1 MRDFGKS
8 EKGFFVK
15 NAILDVQRYI
25 VVILDTRMVNIMYF
39 IELLEKRHITK
50 YKLSKISG
58 VSQSTIDNICNGKS
72 NLAKCSAETVYMLSK
87 ALDVSMES
95 LLELSTGNERLYS
108 FDVYKSTICHD
119 VKNLGDLQFIIN
131 TLKENKIRDLYNKR
145 RYPEA
150 LYLLA
155 MIDYLSRE
163 NNIPICTNYDDIRAC
178 KLKKPVF
185 PNSVIALSLVDASAF
200 SKAEKNAIPEF
211 KRFNIIEADVRN
223 IA

>member
-1 MRDFGKS
+1 
-8 EKGFFVK
+8 
-15 NAILDVQRYI
+15 
-25 VVILDTRMVNIMYF
+25 MVSIMYF
-39 IELLEKRHITK
+39 IELLEQKHITK
-50 YKLSKISG
+50 YRLSKMSG
-58 VSQSTIDNICNGKS
+58 VPQSTIADICSGKS

-95 LLELSTGNERLYS
+95 LFELSTENEWLYS
-108 FDVYKSTICHD
+108 FDVYKSTVCHE

-145 RYPEA
+145 WYPEA

-163 NNIPICTNYDDIRAC
+163 NGLPVCTNYDDIRAC

-185 PNSVIALSLVDASAF
+185 PNSVIALSLVDGSAL
-200 SKAEKNAIPEF
+200 SRAEKNSIPEF

-223 IA
+223 VV

>member
-1 MRDFGKS
+1 
-8 EKGFFVK
+8 
-15 NAILDVQRYI
+15 
-25 VVILDTRMVNIMYF
+25 MYF